1 MGSVRVAAVIQLL
14 TAATFLIMP
23 FLAYRYGDEAQRAAE
38 KDAAAQGFRPELL
51 EEHGVR
57 FRERGAELLLPLG
70 IALVLV
76 VLAVLNL
83 AGSDIGRIATFV
95 FQPLLLIGGGF
106 VTAGQVFAVRFVEAG
121 FRKSGEPEL
130 QRIEVRSVA
139 DAAVRAFPLWFRP
152 LVVTRFVLAT
162 AGSALVILLLATA

>member
-1 MGSVRVAAVIQLL
+1 
-14 TAATFLIMP
+14 
-23 FLAYRYGDEAQRAAE
+23 
-38 KDAAAQGFRPELL
+38 
-51 EEHGVR
+51 
-57 FRERGAELLLPLG
+57 
-70 IALVLV
+70 
-76 VLAVLNL
+76 
-83 AGSDIGRIATFV
+83 V

-130 QRIEVRSVA
+130 QRIEVRSVV

-152 LVVTRFVLAT
+152 LVVTRFVLVT